1 MSELLLVI
9 PAGWQ
14 EITWDQLASTTLDR
28 NSIVATISSGVYG
41 DMAAALKDAGL
52 MPVDKE
58 LVAARLI
65 EAMENTVFIIRY
77 V

>member
-9 PAGWQ
+9 PAGWV
-14 EITWDQLASTTLDR
+14 EITWDQLASTPLDR
-28 NSIVATISSGVYG
+28 NSIAAMISNSVYG
-41 DMAAALKDAGL
+41 DMATALKEAGL
-52 MPVDKE
+52 MPADKE